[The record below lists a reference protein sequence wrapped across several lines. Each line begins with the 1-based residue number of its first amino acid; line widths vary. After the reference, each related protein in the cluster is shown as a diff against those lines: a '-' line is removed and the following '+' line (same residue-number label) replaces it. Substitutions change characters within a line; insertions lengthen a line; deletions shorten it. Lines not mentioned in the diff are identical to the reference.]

1 MARIDAL
8 DRELSEVE
16 KQWTAMQAADVAS
29 FNAKLKAANLPPL
42 TIAAFRYDPDT
53 LARGG
58 RAAALVSGLVGTHFY
73 GDARTLEREQAEK
86 D

>member
-1 MARIDAL
+1 
-8 DRELSEVE
+8 
-16 KQWTAMQAADVAS
+16 MQAGEVAA

-42 TIAAFRYDPDT
+42 TISEFRYDPDT

-73 GDARTLEREQAEK
+73 GSVRALQESRGEK